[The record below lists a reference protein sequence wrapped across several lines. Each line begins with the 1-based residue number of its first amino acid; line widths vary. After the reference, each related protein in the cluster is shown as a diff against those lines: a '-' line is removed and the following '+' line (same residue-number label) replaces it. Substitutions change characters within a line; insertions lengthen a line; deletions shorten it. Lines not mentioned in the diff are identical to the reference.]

1 MLPTGAIAFKVA
13 YYQSTK
19 QIYCYPCGRFFGKHQ
34 PSTSCR
40 PSILLF
46 AASSESDCEHN
57 IITDDYLLAR
67 GQDDGAAATIRS
79 SIIGEAVGTKLK
91 RAAIFK
97 RRRSSLP
104 RTTITNRNNIKQHV
118 TNLISRLVRE
128 SCFVTT
134 FLLLLHRVV
143 LKTTTPTPTSY
154 PTLFKFLTI
163 NLTRWVATSLCVKLL
178 TLHSQITAL
187 VDQSTPLVNDANIDE
202 DWFLKGE
209 YHVKIEGDT
218 SCDDYLFSSNTTLYN
233 NTEVAAVS
241 SLVGIRQVP
250 RDGSCLFHAI
260 GARLLH
266 DKWVHKSTE
275 CNHHPQRQH
284 YPPMT
289 SIIEYSSKLRQ
300 QAVNALQD
308 NPQRQFTMI
317 QGEEEEEPISASSL
331 VQLAAEPYGLSS
343 DEYLTS
349 MRDESVWGGG
359 PEIMALASELQRQVV
374 VLEPD
379 EKMDDDV
386 CFLKVRAR
394 FGESIFD
401 IGSNTVYILCANQ
414 QFPERCGRGRYDDCN
429 HFLAVFPFRSL

>member
-1 MLPTGAIAFKVA
+1 MLPTGAIAFTVA
-13 YYQSTK
+13 YYYQSTK
-19 QIYCYPCGRFFGKHQ
+19 QRYYPCGRCFDLIKQQ
-34 PSTSCR
+34 PTTSCR

-79 SIIGEAVGTKLK
+79 SIIGKAVGTKLK
-91 RAAIFK
+91 RAIFQ

-128 SCFVTT
+128 SCIVTA

-143 LKTTTPTPTSY
+143 LKTTTATTPYY

-163 NLTRWVATSLCVKLL
+163 NLTRWVAASLCVKLL
-178 TLHSQITAL
+178 TLHSQITSL
-187 VDQSTPLVNDANIDE
+187 VDQSTPLVNGANIDE

-218 SCDDYLFSSNTTLYN
+218 CCDDYLFSSNTTLYN

-250 RDGSCLFHAI
+250 SDGSCLFHAI

-266 DKWVHKSTE
+266 DKWLHQSTE
-275 CNHHPQRQH
+275 CNQHPS
-284 YPPMT
+284 MT

-317 QGEEEEEPISASSL
+317 QGKEEEESITASSL
-331 VQLAAEPYGLSS
+331 IQLAAEEYGLSS

-349 MRDESVWGGG
+349 IRDESVWGGG

-379 EKMDDDV
+379 ENMDGV

-401 IGSNTVYILCANQ
+401 NGSNTVYILCANQ
-414 QFPERCGRGRYDDCN
+414 QFPEICGRGTDDDCN
-429 HFLAVFPFRSL
+429 HFLAVFPFHSL